1 MLILASAS
9 PRRKELLKKITKD
22 FTVIPAD
29 VDEASL
35 ASEVLPKD
43 LPAEESRLKAY
54 FVHAEYPDDEVL
66 ACDTIVILG
75 GEVLGKPKTE
85 EEAVKM
91 LLKESGRKQIVLSGY
106 TYITRT
112 KELTR
117 SVASTVYF
125 NPLSEEEIRA
135 YVKKYRPLD
144 KAGAYGIQDEAGLI
158 NRIEG
163 SYDNVMGLPTED
175 ISEHLPLGKKAL

>member
-22 FTVIPAD
+22 FVVIPAD

-35 ASEVLPKD
+35 TAEVLPKD

-54 FVHAEYPDDEVL
+54 FIHAQYPDDEVL

-75 GEVLGKPKTE
+75 GEVLGKPKDE
-85 EEAVKM
+85 EEAVRM
-91 LLKESGRKQIVLSGY
+91 LLKESGKKQIVLSGY
-106 TYITRT
+106 TYITRMR
-112 KELTR
+112 EITR

-125 NPLSEEEIRA
+125 NTLSEDQIRS
-135 YVKKYRPLD
+135 YIKKYHPLD
-144 KAGAYGIQDEAGLI
+144 KAGAYGVQDDAGLI
-158 NRIEG
+158 KAIDG

-175 ISEHLPLGKKAL
+175 INEHLPFGKKAR